1 MFSEN
6 VTYPMTTGFYG
17 YGDTLEENREGK
29 MGSCG
34 EGIYSKGGVCADGNE
49 GEVFDVEVSGEGKCE
64 RFFERIE
71 VEKGGV
77 GASGGNDQ

>member
-1 MFSEN
+1 
-6 VTYPMTTGFYG
+6 MTTGFYG

-34 EGIYSKGGVCADGNE
+34 EGIYSEGGVCTDGNE
-49 GEVFDVEVSGEGKCE
+49 GEVFDIEVSGEGKCE

-77 GASGGNDQ
+77 GKGGGNDQ